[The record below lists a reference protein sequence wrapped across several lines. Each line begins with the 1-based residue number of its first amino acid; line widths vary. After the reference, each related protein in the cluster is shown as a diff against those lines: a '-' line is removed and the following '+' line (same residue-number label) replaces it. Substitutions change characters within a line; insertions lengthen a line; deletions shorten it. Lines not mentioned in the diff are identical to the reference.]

1 MKKKIIA
8 MVLLNFLLLMNFP
21 ISAQNLNTI
30 TPRAKKSSGVKYS
43 SIKAFS
49 NGNGALIEWDTEFE
63 NSNLGYSVYRGIGE
77 QRQLVSTSLIPGRTM
92 RMRGG
97 TDTGFS
103 YSFFDPQG
111 DLNSTYSI
119 ESLDDSGQ
127 TSITSFVTTE
137 YRNNSP
143 EIEAELSNRATEN
156 SGSSIVQSE
165 LILSKALRSE
175 IEQNS
180 LQADAGGQSWVAAQ
194 PGVKIG
200 VKKEGIHRVTRA
212 QLEAGGFNVTASPS
226 LWQLY
231 VNGVE
236 QAITVAAGGSYIE
249 FFGKG
254 IDGRD
259 SDTQNYFLVV
269 GTQNGKRILPSARRS
284 TIAGSPSSNYAQS
297 FVFKERTNY
306 SSSIFNGEIENFF
319 GRLINSTG
327 TIIPL
332 NLTGIDTSTVTS
344 SIDITLQGL
353 SLQSHQTKVVLNGTE
368 LGVVLGDFRAL
379 YSKRFEFATSLLVEG
394 TNNLQLVSINGAPD
408 TVFFDTL
415 KVNYAR
421 KYQAEQNTLSFSLPL
436 YKSAILS
443 GFSTAKVRVF
453 DVTLPGSP
461 KLLTG
466 LTVQPDGSVFKVLL
480 PSNTGRILY
489 AVEDSAIIT
498 NDLVAQN
505 FPSTLST
512 AAHNA
517 EMVIIYHKTLAVQA
531 AAWADYRRSQGLT
544 VKLVDIE
551 DVFDE
556 FSNGTFDSEATK
568 SFLEYAKNNW
578 QTPPKY
584 VLLIGDAHFDTR
596 GYRGASPNNLIPTKM
611 VETVYLET
619 GSDDYLAD
627 FNEDG
632 LADIAI
638 GRIAVISP
646 ALAAQALEKTKSFE
660 STVGQNFN
668 RGFLFVSDS
677 PEGYDFNA
685 VSGRLRDL
693 LPDTDPS
700 PDKDSRKM
708 ITYKTAGNITPDETR
723 ANIINEM
730 NLGKY
735 VVNYS
740 GHGTASAWSAGAIFT
755 RDNGAGFLN
764 NGDKLTVFSMLTC
777 LNGYFI
783 GNNVS
788 LGETLVN
795 RAGGGA
801 VAVWAS
807 SGETTPDI
815 QETMAT
821 RFYQQLALGNIARLG
836 DLANDAKTTI
846 SAGRDV
852 RLSWVLLSDPTLK
865 MR

>member
-127 TSITSFVTTE
+127 KSVTSFVTTE
-137 YRNNSP
+137 YTNTSP
-143 EIEAELSNRATEN
+143 EIEAEFSNRAAEN
-156 SGSSIVQSE
+156 SGSSIIKNE
-165 LILSKALRSE
+165 LVLSKALRNE

-180 LQADAGGQSWVAAQ
+180 AQADAGGQGWVAAQ

-212 QLEAGGFNVTASPS
+212 QLEAGGFTVTASPT

-236 QAITVAAGGSYIE
+236 QAITVAANGSYIE

-254 IDGRD
+254 IDTRD

-269 GTQNGKRILPSARRS
+269 GMQNGKRISPTLRRLK
-284 TIAGSPSSNYAQS
+284 TAGAQSSNYTQS

-306 SSSIFNGEIENFF
+306 SSSIFNGDTENFF
-319 GRLINSTG
+319 GRLINNAG

-332 NLTGIDTSTVTS
+332 NLTGIDTSIATS

-368 LGVVLGDFRAL
+368 LGVIFGDFRSL

-394 TNNLQLVSINGAPD
+394 TNNLQLISINGAGD
-408 TVFFDTL
+408 TTFFDTL

-421 KYQAEQNTLSFSLPL
+421 RYQAEQNKLSFSLPR
-436 YKSAILS
+436 YRAAILS
-443 GFSTAKVRVF
+443 GFSTDKVRVF
-453 DVTLPGSP
+453 DVTSPGSP

-466 LTVQPDGSVFKVLL
+466 LTVQPDGNGFKVVL
-480 PSNTGRILY
+480 PSNTGRIFY

-498 NDLVAQN
+498 NDSITQN

-551 DVFDE
+551 DIFDE

-584 VLLIGDAHFDTR
+584 VLLIGDAHYDTR

-611 VETVYLET
+611 VETAYLET

-638 GRIAVISP
+638 GRIATRNP
-646 ALAAQALEKTKSFE
+646 AQVMLALNKTINFE
-660 STVGQNFN
+660 LNSATNIN
-668 RGFLFVSDS
+668 RGFLYPSDS
-677 PEGYDFNA
+677 PEGYNFEALNA
-685 VSGRLRDL
+685 RLASII
-693 LPDTDPS
+693 PNIYP
-700 PDKDSRKM
+700 KKM
-708 ITYKTAGNITPDETR
+708 ITYAYNPSATTSE
-723 ANIINEM
+723 IISDL
-730 NLGKY
+730 NLGRY
-735 VVNYS
+735 LVNYS
-740 GHGTASAWSAGAIFT
+740 GHGTGSAWSSGSIFNGP
-755 RDNGAGFLN
+755 RDVPLLTNK
-764 NGDKLTVFSMLTC
+764 DKYTVFSLLTC

-783 GNNVS
+783 GNNDS
-788 LGETLVN
+788 LGEALINKVD
-795 RAGGGA
+795 GGA
-801 VAVWAS
+801 VAVW
-807 SGETTPDI
+807 
-815 QETMAT
+815 
-821 RFYQQLALGNIARLG
+821 
-836 DLANDAKTTI
+836 
-846 SAGRDV
+846 
-852 RLSWVLLSDPTLK
+852 
-865 MR
+865 

>member
-8 MVLLNFLLLMNFP
+8 FALLNFMLLMNFP
-21 ISAQNLNTI
+21 ISAQTLNTKI
-30 TPRAKKSSGVKYS
+30 VPRAKKSLGVKYS

-63 NSNLGYSVYRGIGE
+63 NSNFAYSVYRGIGE

-127 TSITSFVTTE
+127 KSVTSFVTTE
-137 YRNNSP
+137 YTNTSP
-143 EIEAELSNRATEN
+143 EIEAEFSNRAAEN
-156 SGSSIVQSE
+156 SGSSIVKNE
-165 LILSKALRSE
+165 LVLSKALRNE

-180 LQADAGGQSWVAAQ
+180 AQADAGGQSWVAAQ

-212 QLEAGGFNVTASPS
+212 QLEAGGFTVTASPK

-231 VNGVE
+231 VSGVE
-236 QAITVAAGGSYIE
+236 QAITVAADGSYIE

-269 GTQNGKRILPSARRS
+269 GTQNGKRILPAARRS
-284 TIAGSPSSNYAQS
+284 TTTGAQSSNYTQS

-306 SSSIFNGEIENFF
+306 SSAIFNGDTENFF
-319 GRLINSTG
+319 GRVITNAG
-327 TIIPL
+327 TTIPL
-332 NLTGIDTSTVTS
+332 NLTGIDTSMVTS
-344 SIDITLQGL
+344 SIDITLQG
-353 SLQSHQTKVVLNGTE
+353 SSSQSHQTKVVLNGTE
-368 LGVVLGDFRAL
+368 LGVILGEYTAS
-379 YSKRFEFATSLLVEG
+379 YSKSFEFATTLLAEG
-394 TNNLQLVSINGAPD
+394 TNNLQLISLNGSGD
-408 TVFFDTL
+408 ITYFDIL

-421 KYQAEQNTLSFSLPL
+421 KFQAAQNALSFSLPL
-436 YKSAILS
+436 YKAATLR
-443 GFSTAKVRVF
+443 GFSTANVRVF
-453 DVTLPGSP
+453 DVTLPSSP
-461 KLLTG
+461 KLVTG
-466 LTVQPDGSVFKVLL
+466 LTVQPDNSGFKVVL
-480 PSNTGRILY
+480 PSNTGRIFY
-489 AVEDSAIIT
+489 AVEGSAIVT
-498 NDLVAQN
+498 NDSITQN

-512 AAHNA
+512 AANNA
-517 EMVIIYHKTLAVQA
+517 EMVIIYHKTLATQA
-531 AAWADYRRSQGLT
+531 AAWADYRRSPSFR

-584 VLLIGDAHFDTR
+584 VLLIGDAHYDTR
-596 GYRGASPNNLIPTKM
+596 GYLGPSLNNLIPTKM
-611 VETVYLET
+611 VETAYLET
-619 GSDDYLAD
+619 GSDDYLTD

-638 GRIAVISP
+638 GRIATRDP
-646 ALAAQALEKTKSFE
+646 AQVTLALNKTINFE
-660 STVGQNFN
+660 LTSATNIN
-668 RGFLFVSDS
+668 RGFLYPADS
-677 PEGYDFNA
+677 PEGYDFEALNA
-685 VSGRLRDL
+685 RLASII
-693 LPDTDPS
+693 PNIYP
-700 PDKDSRKM
+700 KKM
-708 ITYKTAGNITPDETR
+708 ITYAHNPSVTTPE
-723 ANIINEM
+723 IISDL
-730 NLGKY
+730 NLGRY
-735 VVNYS
+735 LVNYS
-740 GHGTASAWSAGAIFT
+740 GHGTGSAWSSAGIFT
-755 RDNGAGFLN
+755 RLRDVPLLTNK
-764 NGDKLTVFSMLTC
+764 DKYTVFSLLTC

-783 GNNVS
+783 GNRDS
-788 LGETLVN
+788 LGEALINKVD
-795 RAGGGA
+795 AGA

-807 SGETTPDI
+807 TGETTPDI
-815 QETMAT
+815 QETMAR
-821 RFYQQLALGNIARLG
+821 RFHQQIVLGNITRLG
-836 DLANDAKTTI
+836 DLTNDAKTTI

-852 RLSWVLLSDPTLK
+852 RLSWALLGDPALK